1 MPSVVST
8 AASSSVT
15 PATAAGGGLSE
26 SELIKNLE
34 NSAMASV
41 AAARALEVTNQG
53 LGMRN
58 TLLQSIQQPLPPA
71 ILTSTTSAAPVTQT
85 KPVPAPLVIPP
96 PSTGHTVKVFPP
108 TPLSADM
115 EDAESQITQLLE
127 SLQSNNQSSSTNTT
141 AVSSDQDFFD
151 SLTTQA
157 PTTSVSSTE
166 PFTKSSRLSSSTE
179 PFTK

>member
-41 AAARALEVTNQG
+41 AAARALEVGNQG

-58 TLLQSIQQPLPPA
+58 TLLQSIQQPLPQASLATPNA
-71 ILTSTTSAAPVTQT
+71 QASTTRPSAPPSIVLPPPNSGPSVASTNPQT
-85 KPVPAPLVIPP
+85 KTIPQ
-96 PSTGHTVKVFPP
+96 
-108 TPLSADM
+108 TPLSAAM
-115 EDAESQITQLLE
+115 EDAESQITLLLE
-127 SLQSNNQSSSTNTT
+127 SLQKQQSGGTSVNS
-141 AVSSDQDFFD
+141 SSDQDFFD
-151 SLTTQA
+151 SLTPTGSAKTPDKTQVT
-157 PTTSVSSTE
+157 PGN
-166 PFTKSSRLSSSTE
+166 KSDTFS
-179 PFTK
+179 